1 MDAVRKF
8 VIDRKLVTIP
18 PQASA
23 QVKETPQDRRST
35 SFASMDTPGPF
46 EKRANEAYYYVTPP
60 EPDWPDAQK
69 EEWLTSFNYYMEDLL
84 AIHEVYPG
92 HYVQFLHL
100 NASKATKTEKV
111 FGATSFIE
119 GWAHY
124 CEKMIVDEGFGA
136 PGGPHPTE
144 DELQRAAKHRMV
156 QAQAAILRLCRLC
169 VSVKM
174 HTQGMTVEEATRFFR
189 ENCYYEE
196 KPARAEAM
204 RGTFDLSYGSYSL
217 GKLQIVKLR
226 NDYQIQEGSNFSLKK
241 FHDEILNHGQL
252 PIRLLREIMLK
263 DKSKWDEV
271 L

>member
-1 MDAVRKF
+1 
-8 VIDRKLVTIP
+8 
-18 PQASA
+18 
-23 QVKETPQDRRST
+23 
-35 SFASMDTPGPF
+35 
-46 EKRANEAYYYVTPP
+46 
-60 EPDWPDAQK
+60 
-69 EEWLTSFNYYMEDLL
+69 
-84 AIHEVYPG
+84 
-92 HYVQFLHL
+92 
-100 NASKATKTEKV
+100 
-111 FGATSFIE
+111 
-119 GWAHY
+119 
-124 CEKMIVDEGFGA
+124 
-136 PGGPHPTE
+136 
-144 DELQRAAKHRMV
+144 
-156 QAQAAILRLCRLC
+156 
-169 VSVKM
+169 
-174 HTQGMTVEEATRFFR
+174 MTVEEATRFFQ